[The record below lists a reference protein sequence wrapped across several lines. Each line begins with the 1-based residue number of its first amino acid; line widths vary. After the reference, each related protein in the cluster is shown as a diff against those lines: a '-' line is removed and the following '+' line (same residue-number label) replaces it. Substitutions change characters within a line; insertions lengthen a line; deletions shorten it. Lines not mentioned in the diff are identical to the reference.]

1 MAEVA
6 YPSSVFLG
14 KVNTFNASF
23 LLSSL
28 LSFLSGDKA
37 MSRYF
42 TIKVT
47 VQAMS
52 LLACAILQVYLLRT
66 LFEKKFARSF
76 V

>member
-1 MAEVA
+1 MCLSTRGRFH
-6 YPSSVFLG
+6 SSSDTFLVFL
-14 KVNTFNASF
+14 
-23 LLSSL
+23 LP
-28 LSFLSGDKA
+28 GDKA